1 MPKSA
6 NALFVEGSN
15 LTKIQLTI
23 ENETVE
29 TFELSEGDFIEFNRK
44 VLTEIKLQKAKI
56 LSFGWH
62 NGSSHANRIFFLPWR
77 EEESRWGSHI
87 IPMRGIPLEHG
98 YFCDGDLADQLNG
111 DWTTIKKL
119 GESPE
124 FKTFENNLNTIS

>member
-29 TFELSEGDFIEFNRK
+29 LSHGDFMEFKRKGLSE
-44 VLTEIKLQKAKI
+44 IKTQRAKI

-62 NGSSHANRIFFLPWR
+62 NGSSYANRIFFLPWR
-77 EEESRWGSHI
+77 DEESRWGSHV
-87 IPMRGIPLEHG
+87 IPMRLSQSDTPLEHS
-98 YFCDGDLADQLNG
+98 YFHDGDLADQPNG
-111 DWTTIKKL
+111 DWTTIRKL
-119 GESPE
+119 DESPE
-124 FKTFENNLNTIS
+124 HQ